1 MPAVAAKM
9 VEADDP
15 LGAPATLDCDPAP
28 AAIAASAP
36 AEGVGT
42 SRLMG
47 VCAKAGATR
56 KRVGSVSRAITARK
70 TVKRSRVKSA
80 IEEIKSYVKE
90 CDFNTFEE
98 NSMMHNACIK
108 QLEIIGE
115 AANRI
120 SDELKDTCPEI
131 KWAEIIGLRNILIHE
146 YFGVDI
152 KVIWDIIQFDLPD
165 FDNKLAAI

>member
-1 MPAVAAKM
+1 MKKKSLSM
-9 VEADDP
+9 KDNIGD
-15 LGAPATLDCDPAP
+15 
-28 AAIAASAP
+28 
-36 AEGVGT
+36 
-42 SRLMG
+42 
-47 VCAKAGATR
+47 
-56 KRVGSVSRAITARK
+56 RARILHIRD
-70 TVKRSRVKSA
+70 A

-165 FDNKLAAI
+165 FENKLAAI